1 MKYWGEDQEDAIV
14 EFNTNDDIDD
24 KHKVFVAIIEPAFRK
39 LVENIYYTYN
49 FNKILW
55 DREQIEHEVM
65 THLYEKLSKFDVTK
79 NKKSFSYFGT
89 ITKNWMIQR
98 CNTDKNKR
106 FIDADNQDMIVH
118 NISINA
124 YEENKLNR
132 HNEEFIGEIIEDFN
146 DWDAKDNYTRDDFAV
161 LEIVNDILKNY
172 ERFNI
177 YNKKQLYV
185 YIREATDLPSRKIT
199 KSLKKI
205 KLDYFTVREDFISE
219 IIKDFDDW
227 DAKDNYTRDDFAVL
241 EIVNDIL
248 KNYER
253 FNIYNKKQLYVYIRE
268 ATDLPSRKITK
279 SLKKIKINYGDVRG
293 SFIG

>member
-1 MKYWGEDQEDAIV
+1 M
-14 EFNTNDDIDD
+14 
-24 KHKVFVAIIEPAFRK
+24 
-39 LVENIYYTYN
+39 
-49 FNKILW
+49 W

-106 FIDADNQDMIVH
+106 FIDADNQEMIMH

-132 HNEEFIGEIIEDFN
+132 HNEEFIGEIIEDFD

-205 KLDYFTVREDFISE
+205 KLDYFS
-219 IIKDFDDW
+219 
-227 DAKDNYTRDDFAVL
+227 
-241 EIVNDIL
+241 
-248 KNYER
+248 
-253 FNIYNKKQLYVYIRE
+253 IRE
-268 ATDLPSRKITK
+268 I
-279 SLKKIKINYGDVRG
+279 
-293 SFIG
+293 FIG

>member
-1 MKYWGEDQEDAIV
+1 MKYWGEDQEYAVI
-14 EFNTNDDIDD
+14 EFNTNADIDE
-24 KHKVFVAIIEPAFRK
+24 KHKVFVDVIEPAFRK

-98 CNTDKNKR
+98 CNADKNKR
-106 FIDADNQDMIVH
+106 FIDDDNQDIIVQ
-118 NISINA
+118 NISIHA
-124 YEENKLNR
+124 YEEDEVVR
-132 HNEEFIGEIIEDFN
+132 HNEEFINEIIG
-146 DWDAKDNYTRDDFAV
+146 
-161 LEIVNDILKNY
+161 
-172 ERFNI
+172 
-177 YNKKQLYV
+177 
-185 YIREATDLPSRKIT
+185 
-199 KSLKKI
+199 
-205 KLDYFTVREDFISE
+205 
-219 IIKDFDDW
+219 DFDDW

-279 SLKKIKINYGDVRG
+279 SLKKIKMNYFSVRED
-293 SFIG
+293 FIG

>member
-1 MKYWGEDQEDAIV
+1 MKYWGTPQEEAIV
-14 EFNTNDDIDD
+14 EFNTNEDIED
-24 KHKVFVAIIEPAFRK
+24 KHKVFVAVIEPAFRK

-65 THLYEKLSKFDVTK
+65 THLYEKLSKFDISK

-98 CNTDKNKR
+98 CNADKNKR
-106 FIDADNQDMIVH
+106 FIDDDNQDIIVH
-118 NISINA
+118 NISIHA
-124 YEENKLNR
+124 YEENKVER
-132 HNEEFIGEIIEDFN
+132 HNEEFIGEIIE
-146 DWDAKDNYTRDDFAV
+146 
-161 LEIVNDILKNY
+161 
-172 ERFNI
+172 
-177 YNKKQLYV
+177 
-185 YIREATDLPSRKIT
+185 
-199 KSLKKI
+199 
-205 KLDYFTVREDFISE
+205 
-219 IIKDFDDW
+219 DFDDW

-248 KNYER
+248 KNYHR

-279 SLKKIKINYGDVRG
+279 SLKKIKINYSDIKED
-293 SFIG
+293 FIG

>member
-1 MKYWGEDQEDAIV
+1 MKYWGEDQEEAIV
-14 EFNTNDDIDD
+14 EFNTNEDIEE
-24 KHKVFVAIIEPAFRK
+24 KHDVFVAIIEPAFRK

-79 NKKSFSYFGT
+79 NKKSISYLGT

-132 HNEEFIGEIIEDFN
+132 RN
-146 DWDAKDNYTRDDFAV
+146 
-161 LEIVNDILKNY
+161 
-172 ERFNI
+172 
-177 YNKKQLYV
+177 
-185 YIREATDLPSRKIT
+185 
-199 KSLKKI
+199 
-205 KLDYFTVREDFISE
+205 EDFINE
-219 IIKDFDDW
+219 LVKDFDDW
-227 DAKDNYTRDDFAVL
+227 DIKDNYTRDDFAVL

-279 SLKKIKINYGDVRG
+279 SLKKIKITYGDVRD

>member
-1 MKYWGEDQEDAIV
+1 MKYWGEDQESAVV
-14 EFNTNDDIDD
+14 EFNTNADMDE
-24 KHKVFVAIIEPAFRK
+24 KHKVFVDVIEPAFRK

-98 CNTDKNKR
+98 CNADKNKR
-106 FIDADNQDMIVH
+106 FIDDDNQDIIVH
-118 NISINA
+118 NISIHA
-124 YEENKLNR
+124 YEENKVER
-132 HNEEFIGEIIEDFN
+132 HNEEFIGEIIE
-146 DWDAKDNYTRDDFAV
+146 
-161 LEIVNDILKNY
+161 
-172 ERFNI
+172 
-177 YNKKQLYV
+177 
-185 YIREATDLPSRKIT
+185 
-199 KSLKKI
+199 
-205 KLDYFTVREDFISE
+205 
-219 IIKDFDDW
+219 DFDDW

-279 SLKKIKINYGDVRG
+279 SLKKIKNNYSGIKED
-293 SFIG
+293 FIG

>member
-1 MKYWGEDQEDAIV
+1 MKYWGEDQEYAVI
-14 EFNTNDDIDD
+14 EFNTNADMDE
-24 KHKVFVAIIEPAFRK
+24 KHKVFVDVIEPAFRK

-98 CNTDKNKR
+98 CNADKNKR
-106 FIDADNQDMIVH
+106 FIDDDNQDIIVQ
-118 NISINA
+118 NISIHA
-124 YEENKLNR
+124 YEEDEVVR
-132 HNEEFIGEIIEDFN
+132 HNEEFINEIIG
-146 DWDAKDNYTRDDFAV
+146 
-161 LEIVNDILKNY
+161 
-172 ERFNI
+172 
-177 YNKKQLYV
+177 
-185 YIREATDLPSRKIT
+185 
-199 KSLKKI
+199 
-205 KLDYFTVREDFISE
+205 
-219 IIKDFDDW
+219 DFDDW

-279 SLKKIKINYGDVRG
+279 SLKKIKMNYFSVRED
-293 SFIG
+293 FIG

>member
-1 MKYWGEDQEDAIV
+1 MKYWGVEQEEAIV
-14 EFNTNDDIDD
+14 EFNTNEDIED

-65 THLYEKLSKFDVTK
+65 THLYEKLNKFDISK

-98 CNTDKNKR
+98 CNADKNKR
-106 FIDADNQDMIVH
+106 FIDDDNQDIIVQ

-124 YEENKLNR
+124 YEENEVNQ
-132 HNEEFIGEIIEDFN
+132 HNQDFISGIIEEFD
-146 DWDAKDNYTRDDFAV
+146 DWDSKDNYNKEDFAV

-172 ERFNI
+172 H
-177 YNKKQLYV
+177 
-185 YIREATDLPSRKIT
+185 
-199 KSLKKI
+199 
-205 KLDYFTVREDFISE
+205 
-219 IIKDFDDW
+219 
-227 DAKDNYTRDDFAVL
+227 
-241 EIVNDIL
+241 
-248 KNYER
+248 R

-279 SLKKIKINYGDVRG
+279 SLKKIKINYSDIKED
-293 SFIG
+293 FIG

>member
-1 MKYWGEDQEDAIV
+1 MKYWGTPQEEAIV
-14 EFNTNDDIDD
+14 EFNTNEDIED

-65 THLYEKLSKFDVTK
+65 THLYEKLSKFDISK

-98 CNTDKNKR
+98 CNADKNKR
-106 FIDADNQDMIVH
+106 FIDDDNQDIIVQS
-118 NISINA
+118 ISIHA
-124 YEENKLNR
+124 YEEKEVDR
-132 HNEEFIGEIIEDFN
+132 SNEEFISEIIDDFD
-146 DWDAKDNYTRDDFAV
+146 DWDEKDNYTRDDFAV

-172 ERFNI
+172 HRFNI

-205 KLDYFTVREDFISE
+205 KLDYFSVKEDFI
-219 IIKDFDDW
+219 
-227 DAKDNYTRDDFAVL
+227 
-241 EIVNDIL
+241 
-248 KNYER
+248 
-253 FNIYNKKQLYVYIRE
+253 
-268 ATDLPSRKITK
+268 
-279 SLKKIKINYGDVRG
+279 G
-293 SFIG
+293 

>member
-1 MKYWGEDQEDAIV
+1 MKYWGEDQEYAVV
-14 EFNTNDDIDD
+14 EFNTNADMDE
-24 KHKVFVAIIEPAFRK
+24 KHKVFVDIIEPAFRK

-65 THLYEKLSKFDVTK
+65 THLYEKLSKFDISK

-98 CNTDKNKR
+98 CNADKNKR
-106 FIDADNQDMIVH
+106 FIDDDNQDIIIQ
-118 NISINA
+118 NISIHA
-124 YEENKLNR
+124 YEEDQVGR
-132 HNEEFIGEIIEDFN
+132 HNEEFINEIIDDFD

-161 LEIVNDILKNY
+161 LEIINDILKNY
-172 ERFNI
+172 HKFNI

-205 KLDYFTVREDFISE
+205 KLGYMGVKE
-219 IIKDFDDW
+219 
-227 DAKDNYTRDDFAVL
+227 
-241 EIVNDIL
+241 
-248 KNYER
+248 
-253 FNIYNKKQLYVYIRE
+253 
-268 ATDLPSRKITK
+268 
-279 SLKKIKINYGDVRG
+279 
-293 SFIG
+293 SFIDE

>member
-1 MKYWGEDQEDAIV
+1 MKYWGEDQEAAVI
-14 EFNTNDDIDD
+14 EFNTNDDIDQ
-24 KHKVFVAIIEPAFRK
+24 KHQVFVKVIDPAFRK

-49 FNKILW
+49 FNKMLW
-55 DREQIEHEVM
+55 DRDQIEHEVM
-65 THLYEKLSKFDVTK
+65 AHLYEKLGKFDVTK

-98 CNTDKNKR
+98 CNADKNKR
-106 FIDADNQDMIVH
+106 FIDDDNQDMIVQ
-118 NISINA
+118 NISISE
-124 YEENKLNR
+124 YEENKITH
-132 HNEEFIGEIIEDFN
+132 HN
-146 DWDAKDNYTRDDFAV
+146 
-161 LEIVNDILKNY
+161 
-172 ERFNI
+172 
-177 YNKKQLYV
+177 
-185 YIREATDLPSRKIT
+185 
-199 KSLKKI
+199 
-205 KLDYFTVREDFISE
+205 EDFINE

-227 DAKDNYTRDDFAVL
+227 DAKDNYSKDDFAVL

-279 SLKKIKINYGDVRG
+279 SLKKIKINYGDVRN

>member
-1 MKYWGEDQEDAIV
+1 MKYWGEDQESAVV
-14 EFNTNDDIDD
+14 EFNTNADIDE
-24 KHKVFVAIIEPAFRK
+24 KHKVFVDVIEPAFRK

-65 THLYEKLSKFDVTK
+65 THLYEKLSKFDISK

-98 CNTDKNKR
+98 CNADKNKR
-106 FIDADNQDMIVH
+106 FIDDDNQDIIVQ
-118 NISINA
+118 NISIHA
-124 YEENKLNR
+124 YEEDEVGR
-132 HNEEFIGEIIEDFN
+132 HNEEFISEIIGDFDN
-146 DWDAKDNYTRDDFAV
+146 WDAKENYTRDDFAV

-199 KSLKKI
+199 KSLKK
-205 KLDYFTVREDFISE
+205 
-219 IIKDFDDW
+219 
-227 DAKDNYTRDDFAVL
+227 
-241 EIVNDIL
+241 
-248 KNYER
+248 
-253 FNIYNKKQLYVYIRE
+253 NK
-268 ATDLPSRKITK
+268 
-279 SLKKIKINYGDVRG
+279 
-293 SFIG
+293 IGLL

>member
-1 MKYWGEDQEDAIV
+1 MKYWGEDQEYAVV
-14 EFNTNDDIDD
+14 EFNTNADMDE
-24 KHKVFVAIIEPAFRK
+24 KHKVFVDVIEPAFRK

-65 THLYEKLSKFDVTK
+65 THLYEKLSKFDISK

-98 CNTDKNKR
+98 CNADKNKR
-106 FIDADNQDMIVH
+106 FIDDDNQDIIIQ
-118 NISINA
+118 NISIHA
-124 YEENKLNR
+124 YEEDQVGR
-132 HNEEFIGEIIEDFN
+132 HNEEFINEIIDDFD

-161 LEIVNDILKNY
+161 LEIINDILKNY
-172 ERFNI
+172 HKFNI

-205 KLDYFTVREDFISE
+205 KLDYFSGKEDFI
-219 IIKDFDDW
+219 
-227 DAKDNYTRDDFAVL
+227 
-241 EIVNDIL
+241 
-248 KNYER
+248 
-253 FNIYNKKQLYVYIRE
+253 
-268 ATDLPSRKITK
+268 
-279 SLKKIKINYGDVRG
+279 G
-293 SFIG
+293 

>member
-1 MKYWGEDQEDAIV
+1 MKYWGEDQEYAVV
-14 EFNTNDDIDD
+14 EFNTNADMDE
-24 KHKVFVAIIEPAFRK
+24 KHKVFVDIIEPAFRK

-65 THLYEKLSKFDVTK
+65 THLYEKLSKFDISK

-98 CNTDKNKR
+98 CNADKNKR
-106 FIDADNQDMIVH
+106 FIDDDNQDIIVQ
-118 NISINA
+118 NISIHA
-124 YEENKLNR
+124 YEEDEVGR
-132 HNEEFIGEIIEDFN
+132 HNEEFISEIIGDFDN
-146 DWDAKDNYTRDDFAV
+146 WDAKENYTRDDFAV

-205 KLDYFTVREDFISE
+205 KLDYFNVKEDFI
-219 IIKDFDDW
+219 
-227 DAKDNYTRDDFAVL
+227 
-241 EIVNDIL
+241 
-248 KNYER
+248 
-253 FNIYNKKQLYVYIRE
+253 
-268 ATDLPSRKITK
+268 
-279 SLKKIKINYGDVRG
+279 G
-293 SFIG
+293 

>member
-1 MKYWGEDQEDAIV
+1 MKYWGEDQESAVV
-14 EFNTNDDIDD
+14 EFNTNADIDE
-24 KHKVFVAIIEPAFRK
+24 KHKVFVDVIEPAFRK

-65 THLYEKLSKFDVTK
+65 THLYEKLSKFDISK

-98 CNTDKNKR
+98 CNADKNKR
-106 FIDADNQDMIVH
+106 FIDDDNQDIIVQ
-118 NISINA
+118 NISIHA
-124 YEENKLNR
+124 YEEDEVGR
-132 HNEEFIGEIIEDFN
+132 HNEEFISEIIGDFDN
-146 DWDAKDNYTRDDFAV
+146 WDAK
-161 LEIVNDILKNY
+161 E
-172 ERFNI
+172 
-177 YNKKQLYV
+177 
-185 YIREATDLPSRKIT
+185 
-199 KSLKKI
+199 
-205 KLDYFTVREDFISE
+205 
-219 IIKDFDDW
+219 
-227 DAKDNYTRDDFAVL
+227 NYTRDDFAVL

-279 SLKKIKINYGDVRG
+279 SLKKIKINYSDVKEN
-293 SFIG
+293 FIG

>member
-1 MKYWGEDQEDAIV
+1 MKYWGEDQEEAIV
-14 EFNTNDDIDD
+14 EFNTNGDIEE
-24 KHKVFVAIIEPAFRK
+24 KHGGFVAIIAPAFRK

-98 CNTDKNKR
+98 CNADKNKR
-106 FIDADNQDMIVH
+106 FIDDDNQDIIVQ
-118 NISINA
+118 NISISE
-124 YEENKLNR
+124 YEEKKITY
-132 HNEEFIGEIIEDFN
+132 HNEDFINEIIRDFD

-205 KLDYFTVREDFISE
+205 KLDYFVVREDFI
-219 IIKDFDDW
+219 
-227 DAKDNYTRDDFAVL
+227 
-241 EIVNDIL
+241 
-248 KNYER
+248 
-253 FNIYNKKQLYVYIRE
+253 
-268 ATDLPSRKITK
+268 
-279 SLKKIKINYGDVRG
+279 G
-293 SFIG
+293 

>member
-1 MKYWGEDQEDAIV
+1 MKYWGEDQEYAVI
-14 EFNTNDDIDD
+14 EFNTNADIDE
-24 KHKVFVAIIEPAFRK
+24 KHKVFVDVIEPAFRK

-65 THLYEKLSKFDVTK
+65 THLYEKLSKFDISK

-98 CNTDKNKR
+98 CNADKNKR
-106 FIDADNQDMIVH
+106 FIDDDNQDIIVQ
-118 NISINA
+118 NISIHA
-124 YEENKLNR
+124 YEEDEVGR
-132 HNEEFIGEIIEDFN
+132 HNEEFINEIIGDFD
-146 DWDAKDNYTRDDFAV
+146 DWDAKENYTRDDFAV

-205 KLDYFTVREDFISE
+205 KLDYFNVKEDFI
-219 IIKDFDDW
+219 
-227 DAKDNYTRDDFAVL
+227 
-241 EIVNDIL
+241 
-248 KNYER
+248 
-253 FNIYNKKQLYVYIRE
+253 
-268 ATDLPSRKITK
+268 
-279 SLKKIKINYGDVRG
+279 G
-293 SFIG
+293 

>member
-1 MKYWGEDQEDAIV
+1 MKYWGVEQEEAIV
-14 EFNTNDDIDD
+14 EFNTNEDIED

-65 THLYEKLSKFDVTK
+65 THLYEKLNKFDISK

-89 ITKNWMIQR
+89 IAKNWMIQR
-98 CNTDKNKR
+98 CNADKNKR
-106 FIDADNQDMIVH
+106 FIDDDNQDIIVQ

-124 YEENKLNR
+124 YEENEVNQ
-132 HNEEFIGEIIEDFN
+132 HNQDFISGIIEDFDN
-146 DWDAKDNYTRDDFAV
+146 WDSKENYNQEDFAV

-172 ERFNI
+172 H
-177 YNKKQLYV
+177 
-185 YIREATDLPSRKIT
+185 
-199 KSLKKI
+199 
-205 KLDYFTVREDFISE
+205 
-219 IIKDFDDW
+219 
-227 DAKDNYTRDDFAVL
+227 
-241 EIVNDIL
+241 
-248 KNYER
+248 R

-279 SLKKIKINYGDVRG
+279 SLKKIKIN
-293 SFIG
+293 

>member
-1 MKYWGEDQEDAIV
+1 MKYWGEDQESAVV
-14 EFNTNDDIDD
+14 EFNTNADIDE
-24 KHKVFVAIIEPAFRK
+24 KHKVFVDVIEPAFRK

-65 THLYEKLSKFDVTK
+65 THLYEKLSKFDISK

-89 ITKNWMIQR
+89 ITKNWMIQG
-98 CNTDKNKR
+98 CNADKNKR
-106 FIDADNQDMIVH
+106 FIDDDNQDIIVQ
-118 NISINA
+118 NISIHA
-124 YEENKLNR
+124 YEEDEVGR
-132 HNEEFIGEIIEDFN
+132 HNEEFINEIIGDFD
-146 DWDAKDNYTRDDFAV
+146 DWDAKENYTRDDFAV

-205 KLDYFTVREDFISE
+205 KLDYFSVKEDFI
-219 IIKDFDDW
+219 
-227 DAKDNYTRDDFAVL
+227 
-241 EIVNDIL
+241 
-248 KNYER
+248 
-253 FNIYNKKQLYVYIRE
+253 
-268 ATDLPSRKITK
+268 
-279 SLKKIKINYGDVRG
+279 G
-293 SFIG
+293 

>member
-1 MKYWGEDQEDAIV
+1 MKYWGEDQEYAVV
-14 EFNTNDDIDD
+14 EFNTNADMDE
-24 KHKVFVAIIEPAFRK
+24 KHKVFVDVIEPAFRK

-65 THLYEKLSKFDVTK
+65 THLYEKLSKFDISK

-98 CNTDKNKR
+98 CNADKNKR
-106 FIDADNQDMIVH
+106 FIDDDNQDIIVQ
-118 NISINA
+118 NISIHA
-124 YEENKLNR
+124 YEEDEVGR
-132 HNEEFIGEIIEDFN
+132 HNEEFISEIIGDFDN
-146 DWDAKDNYTRDDFAV
+146 WDAKENYTRDDFAV

-205 KLDYFTVREDFISE
+205 KLDYFSVKEDFI
-219 IIKDFDDW
+219 
-227 DAKDNYTRDDFAVL
+227 
-241 EIVNDIL
+241 
-248 KNYER
+248 
-253 FNIYNKKQLYVYIRE
+253 
-268 ATDLPSRKITK
+268 
-279 SLKKIKINYGDVRG
+279 G
-293 SFIG
+293 

>member
-1 MKYWGEDQEDAIV
+1 MKYWGTPQEEAIV
-14 EFNTNDDIDD
+14 EFNTNEDIDD
-24 KHKVFVAIIEPAFRK
+24 KHKVFVAVIEPAFRK

-65 THLYEKLSKFDVTK
+65 THLYEKLSKFDISK

-98 CNTDKNKR
+98 CNADKNKR
-106 FIDADNQDMIVH
+106 FIDDDNQDIIVQ
-118 NISINA
+118 NISIHA
-124 YEENKLNR
+124 YEENKINR
-132 HNEEFIGEIIEDFN
+132 HNQEFISDIIEDFD
-146 DWDAKDNYTRDDFAV
+146 DWGAKDNYTKDDFAV

-172 ERFNI
+172 QRFNI

-205 KLDYFTVREDFISE
+205 KLDYFSIKEDFI
-219 IIKDFDDW
+219 
-227 DAKDNYTRDDFAVL
+227 
-241 EIVNDIL
+241 
-248 KNYER
+248 
-253 FNIYNKKQLYVYIRE
+253 
-268 ATDLPSRKITK
+268 
-279 SLKKIKINYGDVRG
+279 G
-293 SFIG
+293 

>member
-1 MKYWGEDQEDAIV
+1 MKYWGEDQESAVV
-14 EFNTNDDIDD
+14 EFNTNADIDE
-24 KHKVFVAIIEPAFRK
+24 KHKVFVDVIEPAFRK

-65 THLYEKLSKFDVTK
+65 THLYEKLSKFDISK

-98 CNTDKNKR
+98 CNADKNKR
-106 FIDADNQDMIVH
+106 FIDDDNQDIIVQ
-118 NISINA
+118 NISIHA
-124 YEENKLNR
+124 YEEDEVGR
-132 HNEEFIGEIIEDFN
+132 HNEEFINEIIGDFDN
-146 DWDAKDNYTRDDFAV
+146 WDAKENYTRDDFAV

-205 KLDYFTVREDFISE
+205 KLDYFSVKEDFI
-219 IIKDFDDW
+219 
-227 DAKDNYTRDDFAVL
+227 
-241 EIVNDIL
+241 
-248 KNYER
+248 
-253 FNIYNKKQLYVYIRE
+253 
-268 ATDLPSRKITK
+268 
-279 SLKKIKINYGDVRG
+279 G
-293 SFIG
+293 

>member
-1 MKYWGEDQEDAIV
+1 MKYWGEDQEAAVIA
-14 EFNTNDDIDD
+14 FNTNEDIDK
-24 KHKVFVAIIEPAFRK
+24 KHQVFIKVIDPAFRK

-65 THLYEKLSKFDVTK
+65 AHLYEKLGKFDVTK

-98 CNTDKNKR
+98 CNADKNKR
-106 FIDADNQDMIVH
+106 FIDDDNQDMIVQ
-118 NISINA
+118 NISISE
-124 YEENKLNR
+124 YEE
-132 HNEEFIGEIIEDFN
+132 
-146 DWDAKDNYTRDDFAV
+146 
-161 LEIVNDILKNY
+161 
-172 ERFNI
+172 
-177 YNKKQLYV
+177 
-185 YIREATDLPSRKIT
+185 
-199 KSLKKI
+199 KKI
-205 KLDYFTVREDFISE
+205 IHHNEDFINE

-227 DAKDNYTRDDFAVL
+227 DAKANYTKDDFAVL

-279 SLKKIKINYGDVRG
+279 SLKKIKINYGDVRN

>member
-1 MKYWGEDQEDAIV
+1 MKYWGEDQEYAVV
-14 EFNTNDDIDD
+14 EFNTNADMDE
-24 KHKVFVAIIEPAFRK
+24 KHKVFVDIIEPAFRK

-65 THLYEKLSKFDVTK
+65 THLYEKLSKFDISK

-98 CNTDKNKR
+98 CNADKNKR
-106 FIDADNQDMIVH
+106 FIDDDNQDIIVQ
-118 NISINA
+118 NISIHA
-124 YEENKLNR
+124 YEEDEVGR
-132 HNEEFIGEIIEDFN
+132 HNEEFISEIIGDFDN
-146 DWDAKDNYTRDDFAV
+146 WDAKENYTRDDFAV

-205 KLDYFTVREDFISE
+205 KLDYFSVKEDFI
-219 IIKDFDDW
+219 
-227 DAKDNYTRDDFAVL
+227 
-241 EIVNDIL
+241 
-248 KNYER
+248 
-253 FNIYNKKQLYVYIRE
+253 
-268 ATDLPSRKITK
+268 
-279 SLKKIKINYGDVRG
+279 G
-293 SFIG
+293 

>member
-1 MKYWGEDQEDAIV
+1 MKYWGEDQEEAVV
-14 EFNTNDDIDD
+14 EFNTNDDIDE

-98 CNTDKNKR
+98 CNADKNKR
-106 FIDADNQDMIVH
+106 FIDDDNQDIIVQ
-118 NISINA
+118 NISIHA
-124 YEENKLNR
+124 YEEDEVVR
-132 HNEEFIGEIIEDFN
+132 HNEEFINEIIGDFD

-205 KLDYFTVREDFISE
+205 KLDYFNVKEDFI
-219 IIKDFDDW
+219 
-227 DAKDNYTRDDFAVL
+227 
-241 EIVNDIL
+241 
-248 KNYER
+248 
-253 FNIYNKKQLYVYIRE
+253 
-268 ATDLPSRKITK
+268 
-279 SLKKIKINYGDVRG
+279 G
-293 SFIG
+293 

>member
-14 EFNTNDDIDD
+14 EFNTNDDIED

-124 YEENKLNR
+124 YEENKLNH

-205 KLDYFTVREDFISE
+205 KNNYSGIKEDFI
-219 IIKDFDDW
+219 
-227 DAKDNYTRDDFAVL
+227 
-241 EIVNDIL
+241 
-248 KNYER
+248 
-253 FNIYNKKQLYVYIRE
+253 
-268 ATDLPSRKITK
+268 
-279 SLKKIKINYGDVRG
+279 G
-293 SFIG
+293 

>member
-1 MKYWGEDQEDAIV
+1 MKYWGIEQEEAIV
-14 EFNTNDDIDD
+14 EFNTNEDIED
-24 KHKVFVAIIEPAFRK
+24 KHKVFVSIIEPAFRK

-65 THLYEKLSKFDVTK
+65 THLYEKLNKFDISK

-98 CNTDKNKR
+98 CNADKNKR
-106 FIDADNQDMIVH
+106 FIDDDNQDIIVQ

-124 YEENKLNR
+124 YEENEVNQ
-132 HNEEFIGEIIEDFN
+132 HNQDFISGIIEEFD
-146 DWDAKDNYTRDDFAV
+146 DWDSKDNYNKEDFAV

-172 ERFNI
+172 H
-177 YNKKQLYV
+177 
-185 YIREATDLPSRKIT
+185 
-199 KSLKKI
+199 
-205 KLDYFTVREDFISE
+205 
-219 IIKDFDDW
+219 
-227 DAKDNYTRDDFAVL
+227 
-241 EIVNDIL
+241 
-248 KNYER
+248 R

-279 SLKKIKINYGDVRG
+279 SLKKIKINYSDIKED
-293 SFIG
+293 FIG

>member
-1 MKYWGEDQEDAIV
+1 MKYWGEDQESAVV
-14 EFNTNDDIDD
+14 EFNTNADIDE
-24 KHKVFVAIIEPAFRK
+24 KHKVFVDVIEPAFRK

-65 THLYEKLSKFDVTK
+65 THLYEKLSKFDISK

-98 CNTDKNKR
+98 CNADKNKR
-106 FIDADNQDMIVH
+106 FIDDDNQDIIVQ
-118 NISINA
+118 NISIHA
-124 YEENKLNR
+124 YEEDEVGR
-132 HNEEFIGEIIEDFN
+132 HNEEFINEIIGDFDN
-146 DWDAKDNYTRDDFAV
+146 WDAKENYTRDDFAV

-205 KLDYFTVREDFISE
+205 KLDYFNVKEDFI
-219 IIKDFDDW
+219 
-227 DAKDNYTRDDFAVL
+227 
-241 EIVNDIL
+241 
-248 KNYER
+248 
-253 FNIYNKKQLYVYIRE
+253 
-268 ATDLPSRKITK
+268 
-279 SLKKIKINYGDVRG
+279 G
-293 SFIG
+293 

>member
-1 MKYWGEDQEDAIV
+1 MKYWGAPQEEAIV
-14 EFNTNDDIDD
+14 EFNTNEDIED
-24 KHKVFVAIIEPAFRK
+24 KHKVFVAVIEPAFRK

-65 THLYEKLSKFDVTK
+65 THLYEKLSKFDISK

-98 CNTDKNKR
+98 CNADKNKR
-106 FIDADNQDMIVH
+106 FIDDDNQDIIVH
-118 NISINA
+118 NISIHA
-124 YEENKLNR
+124 YEENKVER
-132 HNEEFIGEIIEDFN
+132 HNEEFICEIIEDFD

-172 ERFNI
+172 QRFNI

-205 KLDYFTVREDFISE
+205 KNNYSGIKEDFIG
-219 IIKDFDDW
+219 W
-227 DAKDNYTRDDFAVL
+227 
-241 EIVNDIL
+241 
-248 KNYER
+248 
-253 FNIYNKKQLYVYIRE
+253 
-268 ATDLPSRKITK
+268 
-279 SLKKIKINYGDVRG
+279 YGR
-293 SFIG
+293 

>member
-1 MKYWGEDQEDAIV
+1 MKYWGEDQEEAIV
-14 EFNTNDDIDD
+14 EFNTNEDIEE
-24 KHKVFVAIIEPAFRK
+24 KHDVFVAIIEPAFRK

-98 CNTDKNKR
+98 CNADKNKR
-106 FIDADNQDMIVH
+106 FIDDDNQDMIVQ
-118 NISINA
+118 NISIHA
-124 YEENKLNR
+124 YEEDEVGR
-132 HNEEFIGEIIEDFN
+132 HNEEFIGEIIE
-146 DWDAKDNYTRDDFAV
+146 
-161 LEIVNDILKNY
+161 
-172 ERFNI
+172 
-177 YNKKQLYV
+177 
-185 YIREATDLPSRKIT
+185 
-199 KSLKKI
+199 
-205 KLDYFTVREDFISE
+205 
-219 IIKDFDDW
+219 DFDDW

-279 SLKKIKINYGDVRG
+279 SLKKIKINYGGVRN